1 MVETFVFTDIKSAFS
16 KISTHS
22 LNGYFRDLP
31 CLADMLRLDLIDPV
45 VSGNK
50 AFKLYG
56 HWRAFESSSHRRLL
70 SFGGAHSNHLHALAA
85 YAHRTGVP
93 CVGMIRG
100 YASAPLTDTLKDCQR
115 WGMAL
120 QFLDKKAYAQRHSD
134 AFRQSLST
142 QFDAYVIP
150 EGGDGEASEDGLAL
164 LAPLCEGYDQVW
176 LAVGSGATALGLA
189 KAFERQTRIAPTP
202 VLVGVNT
209 VADNGAQRQ
218 RWTATMPQNQR
229 WTLID
234 VDEGRRFASF
244 KERDQQQLALWDE
257 AAKKGALPWL
267 EPVYTLTLMQAFIRE
282 SGELCDSDSRV
293 LLLHTG
299 GLQGRRGFGLSW
311 SRTSQG

>member
-1 MVETFVFTDIKSAFS
+1 MFTDIQAACSDVL
-16 KISTHS
+16 THP
-22 LNGYFRDLP
+22 LTDYFHEVA
-31 CLADMLRLDLIDPV
+31 CSADMLRLDLLDPII
-45 VSGNK
+45 SGNK

-56 HWRAFESSSHRRLL
+56 HWRAFESSSHRRVL

-85 YAHRTGVP
+85 YAHRAGVP
-93 CVGMIRG
+93 CTGMIRG

-120 QFLDKKAYAQRHSD
+120 QFLNKQTYAQRHSD
-134 AFRQSLST
+134 AYRQSLST

-164 LAPLCEGYDQVW
+164 LAPLCQGYDQVW

-189 KAFERQTRIAPTP
+189 KAFERQADMTVAPT
-202 VLVGVNT
+202 LVGVNT
-209 VADNGAQRQ
+209 VADSGAQRR
-218 RWTATMPQNQR
+218 RWMDNMPKNQR
-229 WTLID
+229 WRLI
-234 VDEGRRFASF
+234 EAGAGRRFASF
-244 KERDQQQLALWDE
+244 NHDDRQQLARWDE

-267 EPVYTLTLMQAFIRE
+267 EPVYTLPLMQAFIRE
-282 SGELCDSDSRV
+282 SANERCDPDRRV

-311 SRTSQG
+311 NGVLAQG